1 MRAILAILIAC
12 SHAAAL
18 QTQGRSALQ
27 LKGGSDEVVQQE
39 QANATRS
46 DYVVK
51 GTIGAA
57 GTGALVWGA
66 KATLNFLGRR
76 RAAERRRA
84 RSLAVR
90 ARRFLRSGLAFT
102 NSVKKRGRTVAARG
116 TKLGARVCAPLYDC
130 VGTYAARSCLA
141 TIKVAEFNNRT
152 VYRACAF
159 VTAPLTM
166 KPATARS
173 QLKAVLR
180 QELRMRPS
188 LLRDA
193 RKGKMPLDDACLE
206 RYLAAAKWSLDF
218 PDRPVV
224 DAIGATATWRAS
236 TVAARA
242 PDSIRT
248 EPAWRRFFWSAG
260 VKTRRKEAVLVL
272 HARHAVDAP
281 LSHLIRVIEGG
292 CRSTQRACV
301 VLDARGAPSSS
312 LFDVAKKMQKA
323 LPVFQA
329 HYPGRLGRVVVV
341 EGGRPAALI
350 WGVLSKLCDDEAK
363 ARIAFV
369 DSLDQLDALVSVAEL
384 NRCDAVFAETSR
396 LAQESQDESHTL
408 YL

>member
-1 MRAILAILIAC
+1 MRAFLALLIVC
-12 SHAAAL
+12 SPAAAL
-18 QTQGRSALQ
+18 QTQGRSALH
-27 LKGGSDEVVQQE
+27 LKGGSDAVVQQE
-39 QANATRS
+39 QTNATRS

-76 RAAERRRA
+76 RAAEIRR
-84 RSLAVR
+84 SKSIAVR
-90 ARRFLRSGLAFT
+90 ARRFLQSGLAFT
-102 NSVKKRGRTVAARG
+102 KTVSQRGRTVAARS
-116 TKLGARVCAPLYDC
+116 TKLGARVCAPLYEC
-130 VGTYAARSCLA
+130 ASTYAARSCLM
-141 TIKVAEFNNRT
+141 TLRVAEFNNRT
-152 VYRACAF
+152 ASRLFAF
-159 VTAPLTM
+159 INTPI
-166 KPATARS
+166 KPATART

-224 DAIGATATWRAS
+224 DAIGATAAWRAS

-242 PDSIRT
+242 PDSIRV
-248 EPAWRRFFWSAG
+248 EPAWRRFFWSSG

-329 HYPGRLGRVVVV
+329 HYPGRLGRVVVL

-396 LAQESQDESHTL
+396 LAQESQAETAHTL

>member
-1 MRAILAILIAC
+1 M
-12 SHAAAL
+12 
-18 QTQGRSALQ
+18 
-27 LKGGSDEVVQQE
+27 
-39 QANATRS
+39 
-46 DYVVK
+46 
-51 GTIGAA
+51 
-57 GTGALVWGA
+57 
-66 KATLNFLGRR
+66 TLR
-76 RAAERRRA
+76 
-84 RSLAVR
+84 
-90 ARRFLRSGLAFT
+90 
-102 NSVKKRGRTVAARG
+102 
-116 TKLGARVCAPLYDC
+116 
-130 VGTYAARSCLA
+130 
-141 TIKVAEFNNRT
+141 VAEFNNRT
-152 VYRACAF
+152 MYRACAF
-159 VTAPLTM
+159 VTAPI
-166 KPATARS
+166 KPASSRT

-193 RKGKMPLDDACLE
+193 RKGKLALHDACLE

-224 DAIGATATWRAS
+224 DAIGATAAWRAS

-242 PDSIRT
+242 PDSIRV
-248 EPAWRRFFWSAG
+248 EPEWRRFFWSSG

-292 CRSTQRACV
+292 CRSTQRVCV

-329 HYPGRLGRVVVV
+329 HYPGRLGRVVVL

-369 DSLDQLDALVSVAEL
+369 DSLDQLDTIVSVAEL
-384 NRCDAVFAETSR
+384 NRCDTVFAETSR
-396 LAQESQDESHTL
+396 LASQAETTAHTL

>member
-1 MRAILAILIAC
+1 MRAFLALLLV
-12 SHAAAL
+12 SSQAAAL
-18 QTQGRSALQ
+18 QTQGRRALRM
-27 LKGGSDEVVQQE
+27 KGGSEEVVQQ
-39 QANATRS
+39 NATRSS

-84 RSLAVR
+84 RSIAVR
-90 ARRFLRSGLAFT
+90 ARRFLQSGLAFT
-102 NSVKKRGRTVAARG
+102 NAVSKRGRTVAARG
-116 TKLGARVCAPLYDC
+116 TKLGARVCTPLYEC
-130 VGTYAARSCLA
+130 ASTYAARSCLM
-141 TIKVAEFNNRT
+141 TLRVAEFNNRT
-152 VYRACAF
+152 MYRACAF
-159 VTAPLTM
+159 VTAPI
-166 KPATARS
+166 KPASSRT

-193 RKGKMPLDDACLE
+193 RKGKLALDDACLE

-224 DAIGATATWRAS
+224 DAIGATAAWRAATS
-236 TVAARA
+236 AARA

-281 LSHLIRVIEGG
+281 LSHLIKVIEGG
-292 CRSTQRACV
+292 CRSTQRVCV

-329 HYPGRLGRVVVV
+329 HYPGRLGRVVVL

-369 DSLDQLDALVSVAEL
+369 DSLDQLDAIIGVAEL
-384 NRCDAVFAETSR
+384 NGRDAVFAETSR
-396 LAQESQDESHTL
+396 LAQESQAETAHTL

>member
-1 MRAILAILIAC
+1 MRAILALLLV
-12 SHAAAL
+12 SSQAAAL
-18 QTQGRSALQ
+18 QTQGRRALR
-27 LKGGSDEVVQQE
+27 LNGGSDEVVQQE
-39 QANATRS
+39 QTNATRS

-66 KATLNFLGRR
+66 KATLNFLRRR

-84 RSLAVR
+84 RSIAVR

-102 NSVKKRGRTVAARG
+102 NTMKKQAGRIYM
-116 TKLGARVCAPLYDC
+116 PLYDC

-152 VYRACAF
+152 ASRMCAF
-159 VTAPLTM
+159 VTAPM
-166 KPATARS
+166 KPASSRT

-193 RKGKMPLDDACLE
+193 RKGKLTLDDACLE

-224 DAIGATATWRAS
+224 DAIAATASWRAATS
-236 TVAARA
+236 AAHK
-242 PDSIRT
+242 PDAIRT
-248 EPAWRRFFWSAG
+248 ESEWRRFFSASS
-260 VKTRRKEAVLVL
+260 VKTRRKESVLIL

-281 LSHLIRVIEGG
+281 LAHLIKVIEGG
-292 CRSTQRACV
+292 CRSTPRVCV

-329 HYPGRLGRVVVV
+329 HYPGRLGRVVVL
-341 EGGRPAALI
+341 EGGRPVSLI
-350 WGVLSKLCDDEAK
+350 WGVLSKLCDEEAK
-363 ARIAFV
+363 ARIVFV
-369 DSLDQLDALVSVAEL
+369 DALDQLDAIVSVAEL
-384 NRCDAVFAETSR
+384 NGRDAVFAETSR
-396 LAQESQDESHTL
+396 LAQESQAEAPHTL

>member
-1 MRAILAILIAC
+1 MRAILALLV
-12 SHAAAL
+12 SSQAAAL
-18 QTQGRSALQ
+18 QTPGRRALRIN
-27 LKGGSDEVVQQE
+27 GGSDDVVQQQE
-39 QANATRS
+39 QNATRS

-57 GTGALVWGA
+57 GTGALVWGTRTA
-66 KATLNFLGRR
+66 LAFLGRR

-84 RSLAVR
+84 RSIAVR

-102 NSVKKRGRTVAARG
+102 NTMKKQAG
-116 TKLGARVCAPLYDC
+116 RVCAPLYDC
-130 VGTYAARSCLA
+130 VGTYAARSCLM
-141 TIKVAEFNNRT
+141 TLRVAEFNNRT
-152 VYRACAF
+152 ASRLFAF
-159 VTAPLTM
+159 INTPI
-166 KPATARS
+166 KPATART

-224 DAIGATATWRAS
+224 DAIGATAAWRAS

-242 PDSIRT
+242 PDSVKI
-248 EPAWRRFFWSAG
+248 EPAWRRFFWPSG

-281 LSHLIRVIEGG
+281 LSHLIKVIEGG
-292 CRSTQRACV
+292 CRSTQRVCV

-312 LFDVAKKMQKA
+312 LSSSLPEKKPKM
-323 LPVFQA
+323 
-329 HYPGRLGRVVVV
+329 
-341 EGGRPAALI
+341 
-350 WGVLSKLCDDEAK
+350 
-363 ARIAFV
+363 
-369 DSLDQLDALVSVAEL
+369 
-384 NRCDAVFAETSR
+384 
-396 LAQESQDESHTL
+396 
-408 YL
+408 